1 MKRAIQDSNFVTIQ
15 GWMVNH
21 LHLTSDEAIVFALIC
36 GYKDGFREP
45 ISYIAAWI
53 GKSEDTVRR
62 ILRRLVS
69 AKLLSEEVIPSKPTA
84 YRVVADCKGS
94 HFATPANCNPRK
106 MQGVG
111 VANCDPTHIIDINN
125 NISVVDAGARTRE
138 SEKWKQLLTKWVMDN
153 EEGLTQMLLRA
164 GLITE
169 PKTTAELQAII
180 EPYINEYY
188 LQIQMNGEED
198 IERRGRSDV
207 KTHFARWIKKRV
219 QAEKQELNKQ
229 SNGNNNHQTSTQR
242 IANLEDIAQSIL
254 AGCQAGRASRQ

>member
-1 MKRAIQDSNFVTIQ
+1 MNTLRGGVLRDVY
-15 GWMVNH
+15 
-21 LHLTSDEAIVFALIC
+21 ALIYQL
-36 GYKDGFREP
+36 GNK
-45 ISYIAAWI
+45 
-53 GKSEDTVRR
+53 T
-62 ILRRLVS
+62 
-69 AKLLSEEVIPSKPTA
+69 EEV
-84 YRVVADCKGS
+84 
-94 HFATPANCNPRK
+94 
-106 MQGVG
+106 
-111 VANCDPTHIIDINN
+111 
-125 NISVVDAGARTRE
+125 NISVPYICERLGYSNERNVRRAIAELKEMGLLKVGYTDGKKCVFKAEDPCHNSKGNPCYNSSTAKLAPLLNWQDSPAKLARVTPYNILDKNIDNNIVVEEDGARAE
-138 SEKWKQLLTKWVMDN
+138 NLAKDSSKKLLTKWVMDN